1 MAFRKFS
8 NTKKR
13 ELAIQYDD
21 LNEFLARNKEI
32 QASSSLDSFYFE
44 IDSKKIRVSNH
55 TVSASNRGAYDE
67 FYNQKREEYHS
78 TNQYD
83 IQITASKFKLPEIYK
98 NLKAGKTLDRRGN
111 LK

>member
-13 ELAIQYDD
+13 ELAIQYEE
-21 LNEFLARNKEI
+21 LNDFLSNNKEI

-44 IDSKKIRVSNH
+44 IDGKKIRVSNH
-55 TVSASNRGAYDE
+55 TVSASNQGAYDE
-67 FYNQKREEYHS
+67 FMNQKREEYHS
-78 TNQYD
+78 TNQYN
-83 IQITASKFKLPEIYK
+83 IQITASKFRLPEIYK
-98 NLKAGKTLDRRGN
+98 NLKAGKTLDKRGN